1 MVLWNIYHRYFV
13 QYYSIDK
20 EYAKK
25 TNHERYAFSYHR
37 RVVVVIRGYSLL
49 HRDLTQF
56 PHANATFRNN
66 SNNKL

>member
-25 TNHERYAFSYHR
+25 TNHERYALIYHR
-37 RVVVVIRGYSLL
+37 RVVVIRGYSLL
-49 HRDLTQF
+49 H
-56 PHANATFRNN
+56 
-66 SNNKL
+66 